1 MSDAATKIKVFGTLW
16 CGDSR
21 RAKRFL
27 DENHVEYD
35 WIDIDTDKAG
45 AEYVMSVNHGNRSVP
60 TILFADGSI
69 LVEPSTFQLS
79 EKIKILNVGT

>member
-1 MSDAATKIKVFGTLW
+1 MSVAAKNVTVYGTLW

-27 DENHVEYD
+27 EENHVDYD

-45 AEYVMSVNHGNRSVP
+45 ADYVMSVNHGNRSVP

-79 EKIKILNVGT
+79 EKIKTLSLGS

>member
-1 MSDAATKIKVFGTLW
+1 MSDAVKKILVYGTSW

-45 AEYVMSVNHGNRSVP
+45 AEFVMSVNHGNRSVA
-60 TILFADGSI
+60 TILFPDGSI

-79 EKIKILNVGT
+79 EKFKTLI